1 MVCGLYEE
9 VVVGRAEALGD
20 GHPDTLKA
28 MDALLDLLEATG
40 ERPGA
45 ELLAQREV
53 VRHKSVVRTK
63 SASISVAM
71 ATAPP
76 QGPYE
81 N

>member
-1 MVCGLYEE
+1 
-9 VVVGRAEALGD
+9 
-20 GHPDTLKA
+20 